1 MSCLVAFHYR
11 SYGTFFLHKIGSIIS
26 IGGVTHYKYY
36 RAKNSHLIYAD
47 YFEMKLQKLLKD
59 DTKVFEKSTFKF
71 VEGYKIYL
79 TESKESGIKQMDNVI
94 KYFEFIESKSI
105 ALYFQKRLN
114 ELID

>member
-1 MSCLVAFHYR
+1 MSCFVAFHYR
-11 SYGTFFLHKIGSIIS
+11 SYGTFFLHKNRLHNIYKGF
-26 IGGVTHYKYY
+26 THYKYY
-36 RAKNSHLIYAD
+36 RAENSHLI
-47 YFEMKLQKLLKD
+47 D